1 MSLWLIF
8 FAVVATADGF
18 ERFGRS
24 PFTDY
29 AIAERNSV
37 ETNAVVSSVEKSSL
51 MLSCHVCHSF
61 SEGSK
66 CIHLA
71 ANSSTFSTPC
81 HDNQTACM
89 VKRFSYTENAT
100 SPSSIWSVERNCSKK
115 CEPGCLILGERTK
128 LYVCT
133 SCCNQPS
140 CNIGNGVS
148 SRCNFS
154 WPLKFFMTVLP
165 IYHWISAS
173 VH

>member
-89 VKRFSYTENAT
+89 VNKLTYYLLFQFN
-100 SPSSIWSVERNCSKK
+100 SIN
-115 CEPGCLILGERTK
+115 
-128 LYVCT
+128 
-133 SCCNQPS
+133 
-140 CNIGNGVS
+140 
-148 SRCNFS
+148 
-154 WPLKFFMTVLP
+154 
-165 IYHWISAS
+165 SAC
-173 VH
+173 